1 MEIVK
6 QKHVLKEVLVIINDN
21 KETNK
26 DSDKSTTHTSDSG
39 VEHSGGSK
47 KF

>member
-1 MEIVK
+1 MNCQTKACHERSTSN
-6 QKHVLKEVLVIINDN
+6 NDN

-39 VEHSGGSK
+39 VKHGGGGK